1 VDQTLYPN
9 PLSRRT
15 RAAPRCAR
23 WSSARGGWRCRTS
36 GASSSSAPATSA
48 SSTWWSCSRAARG
61 ARPARRTLPAAPRK
75 PYPQTPEHCPTLSK
89 YGQATPGHAAG
100 STAVQLLPRRS
111 WDAAGGSSLRTLQA
125 AQPVPLLP
133 RCGRARACSAARQRA
148 RPGAAPRLAPRRA
161 RAPAR
166 AARGCRGLF
175 ALCTAARRARAEQR
189 RAGCPAMR

>member
-9 PLSRRT
+9 PMPRRT

-61 ARPARRTLPAAPRK
+61 ARPARRTLPATPTNPIHKRRNTAP
-75 PYPQTPEHCPTLSK
+75 HCPSMARQPLGMQQDRQRYS
-89 YGQATPGHAAG
+89 YFP
-100 STAVQLLPRRS
+100 
-111 WDAAGGSSLRTLQA
+111 DAAGKPQRGSSLRALQT

-166 AARGCRGLF
+166 AARGCRSLF
-175 ALCTAARRARAEQR
+175 GLCTAARRARAEQR
-189 RAGCPAMR
+189 RAGRPATR